1 MTVLPTAT
9 QADRADQET
18 FVFDADRESG
28 LDVAAVRAGESA
40 HGIAAADL
48 SDRID
53 QAWSVPCADDDLS
66 CLAY

>member
-1 MTVLPTAT
+1 MTALPTAA
-9 QADRADQET
+9 QADRAGQET

-28 LDVAAVRAGESA
+28 LDVTAVHDGESA
-40 HGIAAADL
+40 HGLAAADV